1 MLIIAFFVVFYI
13 VLCFVGSA
21 VYRLVRGQEKVVVYE
36 YVGSV
41 PEIEDWE
48 IPEYEPLDIE
58 AEVQRTMEA
67 GRVRAEELR
76 AEAEEV
82 RMRDAEGLY
91 PDGPAEYRVM
101 EGGVKKVI
109 VKGSDE
115 YDEMYQLIR
124 KA

>member
-36 YVGSV
+36 YVL

-48 IPEYEPLDIE
+48 IPEYEPLDTE
-58 AEVQRTMEA
+58 AKVRETMEA
-67 GRVRAEELR
+67 GRARAEELR
-76 AEAEEV
+76 AEAEVV
-82 RMRDAEGLY
+82 RMRDGEKLY
-91 PDGPAEYRVM
+91 PNGPAEYRVV
-101 EGGVKKVI
+101 EGGVKKVM